1 MHLLQFLSNQHDGG
15 VAVRSQVHI
24 AGSDRA
30 VSLQLRD
37 FNNLRWMVA
46 ALRFNGALR
55 KHLYRKGTGPAVQVV
70 DYRALRA
77 RIAAPPDKQSCV
89 VLWDGL
95 NSLIELHSARP
106 DLAARDDVSY
116 AYVGGFPDV
125 ESAFPV
131 RSLPLYPPTPD
142 AETTTRRP
150 TVDVPAWVDWVGA
163 ARARARAW
171 KNARQSPKLH
181 RRLQAGGCAVF
192 CGRIRPNAIL
202 MDGFFRGASLGAL
215 RKTLSHLEDF
225 DWTGPLRTVRTAIA
239 SAYDACQDARP
250 GLAADWAALYAVLG
264 VLHRM
269 GCLAELR
276 ALTAQLVVNEHGLHA
291 HFDPYDTPAY
301 KHNLFIDFGS
311 LCGPDALYPRTV
323 DLLLNAKSVE
333 PLRFLMPQQRLAEM
347 LPRTD
352 GGDFVLLCETQARQV
367 VARLSAIAPAARRG

>member
-1 MHLLQFLSNQHDGG
+1 MRLFRFLSKQGDGG
-15 VAVRSQVHI
+15 VEVRSLIHI

-46 ALRFNGALR
+46 ALRFNGELR
-55 KHLYRKGTGPAVQVV
+55 KHLHRQGAGQAVQVV
-70 DYRALRA
+70 DSRALRA
-77 RIAAPPDKQSCV
+77 CRAATLDKQSCV

-106 DLAARDDVSY
+106 DLAARADVSY

-125 ESAFPV
+125 EGAFPV
-131 RSLPLYPPTPD
+131 RSLLLYPPTLD
-142 AETTTRRP
+142 AETTSRRP
-150 TVDVPAWVDWVGA
+150 TVDVPAWVGWAGA
-163 ARARARAW
+163 ARARARAL

-192 CGRIRPNAIL
+192 CGLIRPNAIL

-250 GLAADWAALYAVLG
+250 ALAADWAAVYAVLG

-269 GCLAELR
+269 GCLAELG
-276 ALTAQLVVNEHGLHA
+276 ALTPRLVVNEYGLHVN
-291 HFDPYDTPAY
+291 FDPYDTPAY
-301 KHNLFIDFGS
+301 KRNLFIDFGS
-311 LCGPDALYPRTV
+311 VRGPDALYPRTV

-352 GGDFVLLCETQARQV
+352 GSGFMLLCATQARQV
-367 VARLSAIAPAARRG
+367 VARLAAMEPAARRG